1 MPWAA
6 IPFEDEARKKALA
19 QRLGIRGIPSLITVS
34 PDGNVINQTARGPAM
49 ADSKVRVYLFR
60 CDRLRY

>member
-1 MPWAA
+1 MPWTA

-34 PDGNVINQTARGPAM
+34 PDGTVINQSARGPAM
-49 ADSKVRVYLFR
+49 ADSKARVPFSL
-60 CDRLRY
+60 